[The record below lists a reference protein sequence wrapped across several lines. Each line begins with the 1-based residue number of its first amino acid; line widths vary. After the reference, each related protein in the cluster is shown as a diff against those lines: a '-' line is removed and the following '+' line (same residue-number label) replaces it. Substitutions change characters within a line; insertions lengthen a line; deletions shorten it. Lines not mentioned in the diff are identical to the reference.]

1 MAEGVLRS
9 RGGERYEAFS
19 AGTEAT
25 FVRPLAIEAMAELGI
40 DISAQ
45 RSKTIEEFAGDVFD
59 LVITVCEDGEACP
72 YFPGARRRL
81 HWPIPDPSRAT
92 GTRDEQLATYR
103 SARDELWTRIEREL
117 LS

>member
-40 DISAQ
+40 DIKRTA
-45 RSKTIEEFAGDVFD
+45 
-59 LVITVCEDGEACP
+59 LEDDRGI
-72 YFPGARRRL
+72 RR
-81 HWPIPDPSRAT
+81 
-92 GTRDEQLATYR
+92 
-103 SARDELWTRIEREL
+103 
-117 LS
+117 